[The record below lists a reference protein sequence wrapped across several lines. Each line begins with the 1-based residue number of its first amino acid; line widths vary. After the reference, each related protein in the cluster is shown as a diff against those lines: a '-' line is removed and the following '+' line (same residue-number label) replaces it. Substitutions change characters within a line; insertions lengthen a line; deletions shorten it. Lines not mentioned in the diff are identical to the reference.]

1 MARPRKSDPKDQAL
15 RGHGA
20 LNPRPGD
27 VSDQLFQGSDFFDP
41 RDLVQVRYETLRRV
55 RTEQHEVTETADR
68 FGFSRPIFYKL
79 NAEFEREGLSGLLPR
94 KRGPKT
100 AHKLN
105 AEVVDAVKLA
115 LDQDPSLDSNALVA
129 LIEQRF
135 GIQVHRRSVERALA
149 RQKKKPS
156 IPR

>member
-1 MARPRKSDPKDQAL
+1 MARPKKHDPKDQAL

-20 LNPRPGD
+20 LNRRPGD
-27 VSDQLFQGSDFFDP
+27 VRDQLFQGSDFFDP
-41 RDLVQVRYETLRRV
+41 RDLVQVRYEMLRRV
-55 RTEQHEVTETADR
+55 RTEQQEVTETAGQ

-115 LDQDPSLDSNALVA
+115 LEQNPSLDVNALVA
-129 LIEQRF
+129 LIKQRF

-149 RQKKKPS
+149 RQTKKPR

>member
-1 MARPRKSDPKDQAL
+1 MARPRKHDQKDQAL

-20 LNPRPGD
+20 LNPQPGD
-27 VSDQLFQGSDFFDP
+27 VRDQLFQDSDFFDP
-41 RDLVQVRYETLRRV
+41 RDLVQVRYEMLRRV
-55 RTEQHEVTETADR
+55 RTEQREVTETAGR

-105 AEVVDAVKLA
+105 ADVVDAVKLA
-115 LDQDPSLDSNALVA
+115 LDQDPSLDSDALVS

-135 GIQVHRRSVERALA
+135 GIQVHRRSVERALD
-149 RQKKKPS
+149 RQKKKPR

>member
-1 MARPRKSDPKDQAL
+1 MTRPNKRNLKDQAL

-20 LNPRPGD
+20 LNRRPGD
-27 VSDQLFQGSDFFDP
+27 VRDQLFEGSDFFDP
-41 RDLVQVRYETLRRV
+41 RDLVQVRYEMLRRV
-55 RTEQHEVTETADR
+55 RTEQHEVTETAGQ

-115 LDQDPSLDSNALVA
+115 LEQNPSLDVNALVA
-129 LIEQRF
+129 LIKQRF

-149 RQKKKPS
+149 RQKKKPR